1 MKFLL
6 DQTVGSV
13 MNIVLFIVLIN
24 LLKGMSWATVYRLTC
39 EVRITDYLGSLCA
52 LLTDVGLWSDYDRTA
67 QVSAACIR
75 PNVHGR
81 AGRSTSGVWERLR
94 RRMGRLPQPLCGCL
108 IAIIRV

>member
-39 EVRITDYLGSLCA
+39 EVRITDN
-52 LLTDVGLWSDYDRTA
+52 LLSTDLS
-67 QVSAACIR
+67 
-75 PNVHGR
+75 
-81 AGRSTSGVWERLR
+81 
-94 RRMGRLPQPLCGCL
+94 
-108 IAIIRV
+108 